1 MKAVATRED
10 TEKIT
15 IDFDLVPEH
24 ERDAMCRTLIGCINQ
39 LFEDPK
45 VREDYADWQR
55 KREQTR
61 KEG

>member
-10 TEKIT
+10 TGNIA
-15 IDFDLVPEH
+15 IDWELMPEH
-24 ERDAMCRTLIGCINQ
+24 DRDAMCRTLIGCINR
-39 LFEDPK
+39 LFDDPK
-45 VREDYADWQR
+45 AREDYANWKK

>member
-1 MKAVATRED
+1 MKAVAARKE
-10 TEKIT
+10 TENIA
-15 IDFDLVPEH
+15 IDWELMPEH
-24 ERDAMCRTLIGCINQ
+24 DRDAMCRTLIGCINR

-45 VREDYADWQR
+45 VREDYADWKR

>member
-10 TEKIT
+10 TGNIA
-15 IDFDLVPEH
+15 IDWELMPEH
-24 ERDAMCRTLIGCINQ
+24 DRDAMCRTLIGCINR

-45 VREDYADWQR
+45 VREDYAAWKR